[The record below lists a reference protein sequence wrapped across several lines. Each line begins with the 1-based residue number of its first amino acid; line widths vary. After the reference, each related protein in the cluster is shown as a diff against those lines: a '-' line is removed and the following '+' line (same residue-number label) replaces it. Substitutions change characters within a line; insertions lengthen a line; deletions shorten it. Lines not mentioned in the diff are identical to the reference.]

1 MEETMRRGADWILK
15 TVILVI
21 ATVGVAHAEYP
32 DRPIHLLVPYPPGG
46 LVDTMARTM
55 QEPLSKALGQPL
67 IVDNKPGAA
76 GAIATRSVALAPS
89 DGYTL
94 IFGNNGPSALLPL
107 IQKDA
112 GYDPIADFAPI
123 SMVATAPMIIVIHQ
137 SVPAKDLKEF
147 IAYARS
153 HPGTVAYSSA
163 GIGSLGHLTSE
174 LFAQMAG
181 ISLVHVPY
189 KGSAPAVMAVL
200 DGEVKMYL
208 SSPSDTLSA
217 GIKAGK
223 VRLIGESAPSP
234 SSLVPDAVPIATTL
248 AGFDVQIWYGILAP
262 KKTPAPI
269 VDRLNK
275 AFREVLG
282 QADIQSRFRSYGAD
296 AGASSPEDLA
306 KRIGEEVPKWRG
318 TVGAAHITAQ

>member
-1 MEETMRRGADWILK
+1 MRWLVKGWIAAVVLSVMGAG
-15 TVILVI
+15 
-21 ATVGVAHAEYP
+21 AAHAQYP
-32 DRPIHLLVPYPPGG
+32 EHPIHLLVPYPPGG

-55 QEPLSKALGQPL
+55 QEPLSKALGQPV

-76 GAIATRSVALAPS
+76 GAIATRSVAQAAP

-107 IQKDA
+107 VQKDT

-123 SMVATAPMIIVIHQ
+123 SLIATAPMVIVIHQ

-147 IAYARS
+147 IAYARQN
-153 HPGTVAYSSA
+153 PGTVAYSSA

-181 ISLVHVPY
+181 IKLIHVPY

-217 GIKAGK
+217 GVKAGK
-223 VRLIGESAPSP
+223 VRLLGESAPSP
-234 SSLVPDAVPIATTL
+234 SSLAPGAAPIAEAL
-248 AGFDVQIWYGILAP
+248 PGFDVLIWYGVLAP
-262 KKTPAPI
+262 KKTPQPI
-269 VDRLNK
+269 VERLNK
-275 AFREVLG
+275 AFRDVLAPPDM
-282 QADIQSRFRSYGAD
+282 QDRFRSYGAD
-296 AGASSPEDLA
+296 AVASSPEELA
-306 KRIGEEVPKWRG
+306 RRIAEEVPKWR
-318 TVGAAHITAQ
+318 TTIETANITAQ